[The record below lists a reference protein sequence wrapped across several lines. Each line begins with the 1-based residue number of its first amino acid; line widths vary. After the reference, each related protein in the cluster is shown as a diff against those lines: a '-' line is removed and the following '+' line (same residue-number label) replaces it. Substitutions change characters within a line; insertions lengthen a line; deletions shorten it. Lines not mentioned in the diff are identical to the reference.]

1 MQSIKLVVVGD
12 GGTGKTS
19 LLISYST
26 NSFPDEYVPTIFD
39 NYSPQVK
46 FEDGG
51 ETKDINLGLWDTA
64 GSEDYD
70 RLRSLS
76 YPGTDVFLICFSIRN
91 KISFT
96 NVSEKWIKEVQK
108 HNPSTPV
115 ILVGTMSDTRDA
127 QNLKKD
133 EDSQVTTFQQ
143 GANLA
148 AEIGA
153 VMYLEV
159 SAFKGQGLQ
168 TLFDEAIRVV
178 LHPPKEE
185 SQKTPCICFGP
196 FLSCSRPTFLA
207 DNETETE

>member
-1 MQSIKLVVVGD
+1 MQSIKVAVVGD
-12 GGTGKTS
+12 GGIGKTS

-51 ETKDINLGLWDTA
+51 ETKEINLSLWDTA

-96 NVSEKWIKEVQK
+96 NVSVKWIKEVQK
-108 HNPSTPV
+108 
-115 ILVGTMSDTRDA
+115 
-127 QNLKKD
+127 
-133 EDSQVTTFQQ
+133 
-143 GANLA
+143 
-148 AEIGA
+148 
-153 VMYLEV
+153 
-159 SAFKGQGLQ
+159 
-168 TLFDEAIRVV
+168 
-178 LHPPKEE
+178 
-185 SQKTPCICFGP
+185 
-196 FLSCSRPTFLA
+196 
-207 DNETETE
+207 